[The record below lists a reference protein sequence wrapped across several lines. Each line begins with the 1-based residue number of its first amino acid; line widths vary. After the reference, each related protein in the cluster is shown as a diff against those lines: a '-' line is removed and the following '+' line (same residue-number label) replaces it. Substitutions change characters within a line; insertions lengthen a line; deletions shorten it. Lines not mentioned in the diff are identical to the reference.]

1 MTVDPNIEAGAAEL
15 RQAVAGRTWFHTI
28 DLGNGVRT
36 PGHKDT
42 AAEWEH
48 LHLPDLA
55 GRSVLDVGA
64 YDGFFSFEAERR
76 GAARVVAS
84 DHWVWNW
91 PGSDAR
97 GNFELAWRTLGS
109 RVQTRDIPVEEI
121 SPDTLGATFDVVLFL
136 GVLYHAPRPSGLP
149 AACALGYNR
158 HRRRGDRGGSARG
171 TDPRG
176 GLLRRRFAERRCQ
189 QPLRAQPAGRGG
201 DAARCRIL
209 PNHRVPAVDRQQG
222 VGHPEHRRAWFIA
235 AASYP
240 AAASPAQRPDGL
252 SCPRLARSRIGADDG
267 SEAGELLVR
276 DPGRL
281 HHRVPRVDIL
291 GRVFVPM
298 TARNCS
304 GERQVSRDLPEG
316 HERDPNH

>member
-109 RVQTRDIPVEEI
+109 RVQMRDIPVEEI

-136 GVLYHAPRPSGLP
+136 GVLYHLRHPFLALEHVASVTREYLIVETVVDLVGLARPAMAFYPGREL
-149 AACALGYNR
+149 NN
-158 HRRRGDRGGSARG
+158 
-171 TDPRG
+171 DPTNWWG
-176 GLLRRRFAERRCQ
+176 
-189 QPLRAQPAGRGG
+189 
-201 DAARCRIL
+201 
-209 PNHRVPAVDRQQG
+209 PNIPAVVGMLNTLGFMHVRVATPLPGAVYRGARALYHRIRGKNTMAQAFRQDR
-222 VGHPEHRRAWFIA
+222 A
-235 AASYP
+235 
-240 AAASPAQRPDGL
+240 
-252 SCPRLARSRIGADDG
+252 
-267 SEAGELLVR
+267 
-276 DPGRL
+276 
-281 HHRVPRVDIL
+281 
-291 GRVFVPM
+291 VFH
-298 TARNCS
+298 AKR
-304 GERQVSRDLPEG
+304 
-316 HERDPNH
+316 

>member
-1 MTVDPNIEAGAAEL
+1 MLPMTVDPNIEAGAAEL
-15 RQAVAGRTWFHTI
+15 RLAVAGRTWFHTI
-28 DLGNGVRT
+28 DLGNGVHT

-109 RVQTRDIPVEEI
+109 RVQMRDIPVEEI

-136 GVLYHAPRPSGLP
+136 GVLYHAPDPV
-149 AACALGYNR
+149 GY
-158 HRRRGDRGGSARG
+158 
-171 TDPRG
+171 
-176 GLLRRRFAERRCQ
+176 LRRVRSVTTGIAVVET
-189 QPLRAQPAGRGG
+189 
-201 DAARCRIL
+201 
-209 PNHRVPAVDRQQG
+209 AVDLLE
-222 VGHPEHRRAWFIA
+222 VPI
-235 AASYP
+235 P
-240 AAASPAQRPDGL
+240 AAAYSAGASLNGDASNHFGPNP
-252 SCPRLARSRIGADDG
+252 LAVEAMLRDAGFSRITAFPPWTVSKEWGIQSTDERG
-267 SEAGELLVR
+267 SLRQRVTRRLR
-276 DPGRL
+276 RPRSGRM
-281 HHRVPRVDIL
+281 
-291 GRVFVPM
+291 VFH
-298 TARNCS
+298 A
-304 GERQVSRDLPEG
+304 
-316 HERDPNH
+316 HA

>member
-1 MTVDPNIEAGAAEL
+1 MLPMTEDPNIEAGAAEL

-109 RVQTRDIPVEEI
+109 RVQMRDIPVEEI

-136 GVLYHAPRPSGLP
+136 GVLYHAPDPVGYLRRVRSVTTGIAVVETAVDLLEVPIP
-149 AACALGYNR
+149 AAAYYAGASLN
-158 HRRRGDRGGSARG
+158 GD
-171 TDPRG
+171 
-176 GLLRRRFAERRCQ
+176 
-189 QPLRAQPAGRGG
+189 AQSAGRRG

-209 PNHRVPAVDRQQG
+209 SNHRVPAVDREQG
-222 VGHPEHRRAWFIA
+222 VGHPEHRRTWFIA
-235 AASYP
+235 AASNT

-291 GRVFVPM
+291 GGVFVPM